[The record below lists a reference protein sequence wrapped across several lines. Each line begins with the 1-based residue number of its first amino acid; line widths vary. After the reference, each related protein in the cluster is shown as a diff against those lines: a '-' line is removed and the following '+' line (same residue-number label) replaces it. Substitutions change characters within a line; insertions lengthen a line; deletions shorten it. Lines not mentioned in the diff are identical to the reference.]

1 MDFCVFVVFL
11 YLFGAMRV
19 LCHLNGLVSR
29 LSEAITNANTEY
41 CREIG
46 TTLLAI
52 HVYAM
57 LRSVLTLS
65 LSLVCFADGT
75 NEPLRLIFY
84 DFRTAHTHTHTMEL
98 RFVAS
103 NKIIRWQQRT
113 GQTNNKTTQ
122 PTN

>member
-65 LSLVCFADGT
+65 LF
-75 NEPLRLIFY
+75 PLLALLMAR
-84 DFRTAHTHTHTMEL
+84 
-98 RFVAS
+98 AS
-103 NKIIRWQQRT
+103 HCV
-113 GQTNNKTTQ
+113 
-122 PTN
+122 